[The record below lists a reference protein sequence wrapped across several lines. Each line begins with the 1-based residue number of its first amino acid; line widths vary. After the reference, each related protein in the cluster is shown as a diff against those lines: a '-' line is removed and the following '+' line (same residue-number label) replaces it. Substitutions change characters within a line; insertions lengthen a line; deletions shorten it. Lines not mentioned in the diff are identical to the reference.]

1 MGLFGRRRAKRDEPA
16 DDYADGGEYDGAG
29 AEPGDPGGEEHA
41 DGVPSEYGAVQGDL
55 GAMSGGPFDEEA
67 PEDGLP
73 RLDLGSVQ
81 LPVPDGAQLQ
91 VEMEQPGVVKAV
103 HIMTPSGQ
111 MTITAYAAPKSGGLW
126 EEVCGDLATELKTN
140 GAQVRSAAGEWGQE
154 LMATLNAMS
163 LRFIGVNGP
172 RWMLRGVVAGPPEQA
187 AQAAHGLRA
196 LIRGAVVVRGTQ
208 PMPVGLPLP
217 IELPEEIAQHIEA
230 QGG

>member
-16 DDYADGGEYDGAG
+16 DDYADHGEYDDAG
-29 AEPGDPGGEEHA
+29 DEPEALGDAGSA
-41 DGVPSEYGAVQGDL
+41 DYEPTQGDL
-55 GAMSGGPFDEEA
+55 GAMSGPFDEDS
-67 PEDGLP
+67 PDDGLP
-73 RLDLGSVQ
+73 RLDLGSVR

-91 VEMEQPGVVKAV
+91 VEMEQPGVVKAI

-111 MTITAYAAPKSGGLW
+111 MTVTAYAAPKSGGLW
-126 EEVCGDLATELKTN
+126 EEVCGDLANELKTN

-154 LMATLNAMS
+154 LMATLNGMS

-217 IELPEEIAQHIEA
+217 IELPEEIAQHIQA

>member
-1 MGLFGRRRAKRDEPA
+1 MGLFGRRRDKKNNPDVEYDEAGDELVGAGHA
-16 DDYADGGEYDGAG
+16 DDASAEY
-29 AEPGDPGGEEHA
+29 EP
-41 DGVPSEYGAVQGDL
+41 VQGDL
-55 GAMSGGPFDEEA
+55 ESMAGGPFDEDA
-67 PEDGLP
+67 PQDGLP
-73 RLDLGSVQ
+73 RLDLGCIQ

-111 MTITAYAAPKSGGLW
+111 MTVTAYAAPKSGGLW
-126 EEVCGDLATELKTN
+126 DEVCGDLANELKSN

-154 LMATLNAMS
+154 LMANLNEMS

-172 RWMLRGVVAGPPEQA
+172 RWMLRGVVAGPPDQA

-196 LIRGAVVVRGTQ
+196 LIRGTVVVRGTQ

-217 IELPEEIAQHIEA
+217 IELPDEIAQHIQA